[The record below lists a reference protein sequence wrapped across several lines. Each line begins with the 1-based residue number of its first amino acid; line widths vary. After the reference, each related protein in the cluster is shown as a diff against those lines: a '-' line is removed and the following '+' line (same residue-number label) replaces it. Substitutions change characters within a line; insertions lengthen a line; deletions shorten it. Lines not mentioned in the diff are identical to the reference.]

1 MSQYP
6 QEYNYGYSPAQYQAM
21 QWQGL
26 LGTLMGVAILVA
38 MGAWALSL
46 VKKAIKGEEVKYPL

>member
-6 QEYNYGYSPAQYQAM
+6 QEYYYYPDQYQVM
-21 QWQGL
+21 QWQGI
-26 LGTLMGVAILVA
+26 LGTLMGIAILIA

-46 VKKAIKGEEVKYPL
+46 VRKAFKGEEIEFPL

>member
-6 QEYNYGYSPAQYQAM
+6 QEYYYSPAQYQAM
-21 QWQGL
+21 QWQSIFTVL
-26 LGTLMGVAILVA
+26 IGVAVLVA

-46 VKKAIKGEEVKYPL
+46 VRKVFKGEEVKFPL